1 MSANPSNETAALLS
15 ATFGSVARAIA
26 RDSRPSPQDVHAG
39 QSHLIAIVAHELRGP
54 LMPIRNTVEL
64 LKRAPLDAAT
74 VRSAAEVIERQ
85 VIGMM
90 RLIDDLVDVSHLTSG
105 NLEIQR
111 QRVSMRDIVERCVE
125 IVGTYVSDRGHKLLV
140 EIAAEPVFLV
150 ADGMRV
156 CQSLQNLVTNAAKYT
171 NNGGEIRI
179 RARRD
184 NGQAVFEVSDTGIGI
199 AADQLEII
207 FDMFAQD
214 GQAGS
219 RRSEGGLGIGLFLTR
234 NLVEAHGG
242 AVVATSAGAGFG
254 SQFTVR
260 LPCENPH
267 DGRGNGIKQNGSAPA
282 GGRIP
287 F

>member
-1 MSANPSNETAALLS
+1 MSANPTNETAALLS
-15 ATFGSVARAIA
+15 ASFGSVARASGHN
-26 RDSRPSPQDVHAG
+26 SRPSPQDVHAG

-64 LKRAPLDAAT
+64 LKRAPLDALT
-74 VRSAAEVIERQ
+74 VRRAAEVIERQ

-111 QRVSMRDIVERCVE
+111 RRVSMREIVEHCVE
-125 IVGTYVSDRGHKLLV
+125 IVGTYVADRGHKLLV
-140 EIAAEPVFLV
+140 EISAEPVYLV
-150 ADGMRV
+150 ADAMRV

-171 NNGGEIRI
+171 NNGGVIRI

-184 NGQAVFEVSDTGIGI
+184 NGQAVFEVSDNGIGI

-214 GQAGS
+214 GQVGS

-242 AVVATSAGAGFG
+242 AVVATSAGPGLG
-254 SQFTVR
+254 SEFIVR
-260 LPCENPH
+260 LPCESSNEGPV
-267 DGRGNGIKQNGSAPA
+267 DGIKTNGSAPA
-282 GGRIP
+282 VDRIP
-287 F
+287 S